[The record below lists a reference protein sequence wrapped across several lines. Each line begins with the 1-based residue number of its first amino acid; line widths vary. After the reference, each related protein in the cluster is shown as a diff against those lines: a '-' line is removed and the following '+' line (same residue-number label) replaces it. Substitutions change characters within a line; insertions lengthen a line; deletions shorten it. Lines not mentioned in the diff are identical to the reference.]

1 MNITNNFDHPDIACS
16 LNDVGCT
23 YGKLNDSRNALEYKL
38 KALEMIQKLYDYDHP
53 YIARSLNNVGLIL
66 GKLNDKN
73 KALEYKLKALDM
85 YQRLYNGDHP

>member
-1 MNITNNFDHPDIACS
+1 MRKSTCIFDSAFGHPKFFKFDAKFYS
-16 LNDVGCT
+16 ANT
-23 YGKLNDSRNALEYKL
+23 KALEYHL
-38 KALEMIQKLYDYDHP
+38 KALEMRQKLYDYDHP
-53 YIARSLNNVGLIL
+53 YIARSLNNVGLIF